1 MIKAG
6 DIVEVRSA
14 EEILQTLDK
23 NGRLD
28 GMPFMPQMF
37 SFCGKRV
44 KVYKNAYKTCD
55 TVSGAYIG
63 LSVKDAVHL
72 GSRCDGAAYGGCQA
86 ACLLFW
92 KEAWLKSVAENGAAE
107 GQSTLANSTLSAHRG
122 CEKSDVS
129 ASVSVERN
137 GETVYKCQATTLLEY
152 TKPLKWWDARQYA
165 TAYASGNNSLK
176 ELFRGLTYLAYSYG
190 TRAHSAR
197 FGGVQ
202 RWLYDHARGLW
213 GGIPFPRRWGSLPP
227 GKKSPRTDLNLV
239 PGELVRVKPYEEILA
254 TLDHDYG
261 HRGMKFDAELIPYC
275 GKTFRVRTQV
285 RQFVD
290 ETTGKMRTLKTP
302 AVILDGV
309 VCQSKYAGQRMF
321 CPREIYCWWRE
332 CWLERVEP
340 AGRHTATSAQAAGD
354 TAIKLDPGQA
364 AEPRLRPLTPA

>member
-1 MIKAG
+1 VIRAG
-6 DIVEVRSA
+6 DMVEILSA

-37 SFCGKRV
+37 KYCGQKV
-44 KVYKNAYKTCD
+44 KVYKSAYKTCD
-55 TVSGAYIG
+55 TVSGRYIG

-72 GSRCDGAAYGGCQA
+72 SHRCDGEAYEGCQA
-86 ACLLFW
+86 ACLIFW
-92 KEAWLKSVAENGAAE
+92 KEAWLKPVAGTEADRGRPAQTNPMMTSANGVCT
-107 GQSTLANSTLSAHRG
+107 QR
-122 CEKSDVS
+122 DVS
-129 ASVSVERN
+129 ANISVQLG

-152 TKPLKWWDARQYA
+152 TRPLKWWDARQYVA
-165 TAYASGNNSLK
+165 AYSSGNKSLS
-176 ELFRGLTYLAYSYG
+176 EILRGLTFLAYSYG
-190 TRAHSAR
+190 TRAHSVR
-197 FGGVQ
+197 FGGIQ
-202 RWLYDHARGLW
+202 RWLYDRARGLW

-227 GKKSPRTDLNLV
+227 GVKSPRTDLDLV
-239 PGELVRVKPYEEILA
+239 PGELVRVKSYEEILA

-285 RQFVD
+285 HKFVD

-332 CWLERVEP
+332 SWLERVEQP
-340 AGRHTATSAQAAGD
+340 VRHAATNVHSTADAGS
-354 TAIKLDPGQA
+354 
-364 AEPRLRPLTPA
+364 